1 MNIERGTT
9 LAALQFVA
17 LALGIAV
24 AVPVIAQSEMKKKDR
39 PDLVLKGD
47 AKCTRCHDET
57 EEVPVLAIGKTKHGT
72 RADQRTPTC
81 TSCHGESETH
91 ANKPAD
97 AKERPAPDRGFS
109 KSSKTPMDQRSAAC
123 LTCHQ
128 GGDRT
133 HWQSSTHYGR
143 DTACTSCHKIHTG
156 HDTVR
161 DKVTQPDVCYTCHK
175 EQRSQMNRPS
185 HHPVREGKMACSDCH
200 NVHGGNPKQLA
211 RSSVNEVCYTCH
223 MEKRGPFL
231 HNHQPVTEDCT
242 ICHQPHGTVIAAL
255 LKQRPPYLCQE
266 CHEHTSHPSQV
277 PGLPTGQFASG
288 NPSTTLSGTIARG
301 CPNCHVNIHGG
312 NSTVNSATA
321 GRFRR

>member
-1 MNIERGTT
+1 MEIKRGLT
-9 LAALQFVA
+9 LAALQAMA

-24 AVPVIAQSEMKKKDR
+24 AVPAMAQSDMKKKR
-39 PDLVLKGD
+39 PDLVLTGD

-57 EEVPVLAIGKTKHGT
+57 EEYPVLAIGRTKHGT
-72 RADQRTPTC
+72 RADKRTPSC
-81 TSCHGESETH
+81 TNCHGDSETH
-91 ANKPAD
+91 ANKPEGV
-97 AKERPAPDRGFS
+97 KERPAPGRAFS
-109 KSSKTPMDQRSAAC
+109 KGAKTPMAERSAAC

-128 GGDRT
+128 GGERT
-133 HWQSSTHYGR
+133 HWQASTHYNR

-156 HDTVR
+156 HDKVR
-161 DKVTQPDVCYTCHK
+161 DTVTQPEVCFVCHK
-175 EQRSQMNRPS
+175 EQRSQINRPW
-185 HHPVREGKMACSDCH
+185 HHPIREGKMTCSDCH
-200 NVHGGNPKQLA
+200 NVHGGNPKQLK

-223 MEKRGPFL
+223 MEKRGPFV

-266 CHEHTSHPSQV
+266 CHSHTSHPGQV
-277 PGLPTGQFASG
+277 PGQLIPGVRTT
-288 NPSTTLSGTIARG
+288 STSRVGSMARG
-301 CPNCHVNIHGG
+301 CVNCHTNIHGG